1 MSVTVQYRVQISKGN
16 ENVDGPDGADLV
28 ITVPIKFAQETGF
41 DPTVA
46 FMRGQ
51 LKAVGSTGVLFDQLS
66 SGVASEIIERLVSEA
81 D

>member
-16 ENVDGPDGADLV
+16 ESVDGPDGADLV
-28 ITVPIKFAQETGF
+28 ITVPIKVAQEIGV

-51 LKAVGSTGVLFDQLS
+51 LKAVGSTGALFDELS
-66 SGVASEIIERLVSEA
+66 SGDASEIIGRLASEA
-81 D
+81 G

>member
-1 MSVTVQYRVQISKGN
+1 MSLTVQYRVQISKGN

-28 ITVPIKFAQETGF
+28 ITVPIKVAQESGF

-51 LKAVGSTGVLFDQLS
+51 LKAAGSTGALFNELS
-66 SGVASEIIERLVSEA
+66 SGDAGSIIGRLVSEA
-81 D
+81 S

>member
-1 MSVTVQYRVQISKGN
+1 MSLTVQYRVQISKGN

-28 ITVPIKFAQETGF
+28 ITVPIKVAQESGF

-51 LKAVGSTGVLFDQLS
+51 LKAAGSTGALFNELS
-66 SGVASEIIERLVSEA
+66 SGDAGAIIGRLVSEA
-81 D
+81 S

>member
-1 MSVTVQYRVQISKGN
+1 MSVAVQYRVQISKGN
-16 ENVDGPDGADLV
+16 ENVYGPDGADLV
-28 ITVPIKFAQETGF
+28 ITVPIKVAQEADF

-51 LKAVGSTGVLFDQLS
+51 LKAVGGTGALFDELS
-66 SGVASEIIERLVSEA
+66 SGVASEVIERLVSDA